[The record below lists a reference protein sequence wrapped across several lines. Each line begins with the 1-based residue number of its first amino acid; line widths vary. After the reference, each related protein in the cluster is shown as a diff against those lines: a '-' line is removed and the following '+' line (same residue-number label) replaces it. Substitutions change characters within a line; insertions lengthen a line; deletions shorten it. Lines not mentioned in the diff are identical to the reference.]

1 MKPDFV
7 VTKVFVKFANAG
19 KKELP
24 KFCSL
29 INLRKV

>member
-7 VTKVFVKFANAG
+7 VTKIFVKFADAG

-29 INLRKV
+29 IDLRKV